1 MSFQEIIQSILEGD
15 PERTEGLV
23 RAEMEAGTAP
33 AVLLND
39 ALTAA
44 MDQAGQKLS
53 SGEMFIPEILFA
65 ADAMKA
71 GLDIIKPHL
80 LDGEQGI
87 KGTVVI
93 GGVKGDFHDIGKTLV
108 AWMLEGAGFEVI
120 DLGVDVPSEKFLET
134 AQAHDADIVA
144 MSTLMVTTMP
154 MMDTNIKL
162 MRAAG
167 LDVKVVLGG
176 APVSQSYAD
185 RVGADGYASDAP
197 NAVTLVRELIG

>member
-1 MSFQEIIQSILEGD
+1 MPFEAIILSILEGEA
-15 PERTEGLV
+15 ERTAELV
-23 RAEMEAGTAP
+23 RSEMEAGTAP
-33 AVLLND
+33 SSLLND

-44 MDQAGQKLS
+44 MDQAGEKLS
-53 SGEMFIPEILFA
+53 SGEMFIPEILFS

-71 GLDIIKPHL
+71 GLDVIKPHL
-80 LDGEQGI
+80 LDGEEGS

-108 AWMLEGAGFEVI
+108 AWMLEGAGFKVV
-120 DLGVDVPSEKFLET
+120 DLGVDVPSERFVET
-134 AQAHDADIVA
+134 AREHDADIVA

-154 MMDTNIKL
+154 LMGTNIKL
-162 MRAAG
+162 MRDEG
-167 LDVKVVLGG
+167 LDVKFVLGG

-197 NAVTLVRELIG
+197 GAVALMRELMG

>member
-1 MSFQEIIQSILEGD
+1 VSFQEIIQSILEGD

-134 AQAHDADIVA
+134 AQEHDADIVA